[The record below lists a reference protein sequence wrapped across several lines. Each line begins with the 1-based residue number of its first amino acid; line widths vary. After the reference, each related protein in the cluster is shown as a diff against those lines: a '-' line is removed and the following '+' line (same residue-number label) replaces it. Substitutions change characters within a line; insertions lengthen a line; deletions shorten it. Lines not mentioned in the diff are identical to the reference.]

1 MHLSQGTIAEHRSWK
16 AFLSAVRLH
25 FPLQEVS
32 MMTRLFSV
40 RGFALGVC
48 LVSVL
53 AVLGSASS
61 ASAQLKQGK
70 YVTQASARL
79 AKLVDAGNGDGF
91 SLHNNSFSL
100 GGGWLKKN
108 QDTWTPI
115 YSVNLTAGKKYRCLA
130 TGDDDAKDVDLRIMD
145 SKGNQVAIDDGVAVD
160 AIVNFNPKMSGKY
173 TVQIRL
179 YDSRENFDSVCISA
193 MMVK

>member
-1 MHLSQGTIAEHRSWK
+1 
-16 AFLSAVRLH
+16 
-25 FPLQEVS
+25 
-32 MMTRLFSV
+32 MMNRVFSV

-53 AVLGSASS
+53 AVLGSANR

-70 YVTQASARL
+70 YITQASTRL
-79 AKLVDAGNGDGF
+79 AKLVDAGNEAGF

-108 QDTWTPI
+108 QDKWTPI
-115 YSVNLTAGKKYRCLA
+115 YSVNLTAGKKYRFLA

-145 SKGNQVAIDDGVAVD
+145 ANGAQVAIDESTAVD
-160 AIVNFNPKMSGKY
+160 AVVNFTPKVTGKY

-179 YDSRENFDSVCISA
+179 YDSKENFDSVCISA
-193 MMVK
+193 MMVAK